1 VTWPDDEPQEER
13 LAEGHVMQDT
23 AKMPAP
29 SSGDRPSRRPLV
41 DENLADQLLGKAR
54 EQGAELLGPDGL
66 LSQVTKAVLERAL
79 AEEMTGH
86 LGYEKHDP
94 AGRGSGNSRNG
105 STPKTV
111 LTDIGAVDLVVPRD
125 RAGSFEPQIVRKG
138 QTRLKGFNER
148 IIALYARGMTT
159 RDIRAHLREM
169 YDVEVSPDLISRVTD
184 GVLEEL
190 QEWQARPLDPV
201 YPVVFIDALMVKIR
215 DGVVTN
221 RAVYLAIGID
231 CEGAK
236 QVLGL
241 WVGPATGESSKFW
254 LTVLAELK
262 SRGVAD
268 VCIVCCDG
276 LTGLPDAI
284 GVVWPQA
291 VVQLCV
297 VHLIRASLRY
307 ASKKYWVPLSRD
319 LRHIYTAADEAAAA
333 LALEAFA
340 ATWGERYPAIVRLW
354 RAHWAEFVPFLAFPP
369 EVRRVIYTTNLI
381 ESMNARLRK
390 VTRNRGQ
397 FPSEQAALKVLYLA
411 VRNLAD
417 YRSPNTGITS
427 SGWKQA
433 LQAFTIYFDG
443 RIPTP

>member
-1 VTWPDDEPQEER
+1 MT
-13 LAEGHVMQDT
+13 DT
-23 AKMPAP
+23 ATVARKAADRVPAP
-29 SSGDRPSRRPLV
+29 PGII
-41 DENLADQLLGKAR
+41 DEDLADQLLGKAQA
-54 EQGAELLGPDGL
+54 EGVELLGPDGL

-105 STPKTV
+105 TTGKTL
-111 LTDIGAVDLVVPRD
+111 LTDVGAVDLAVPRD
-125 RAGSFEPQIVRKG
+125 RNGTFEPQIVRKG
-138 QTRLKGFNER
+138 QTRLEGFNDR
-148 IIALYARGMTT
+148 IIALYARGMTV

-169 YDVEVSPDLISRVTD
+169 YDVDVSPDLISRVTD
-184 GVLEEL
+184 AVVDEL
-190 QEWQARPLDPV
+190 ADWQSRPLDRV
-201 YPVVFIDALMVKIR
+201 YPVIFIDALMVKIR

-231 CEGAK
+231 CDGAK

-241 WVGPATGESSKFW
+241 WVGPMTGESSKFW
-254 LTVLAELK
+254 MSVLSEVR

-284 GVVWPQA
+284 SVVWPQA

-319 LRHIYTAADEAAAA
+319 LKPIYTAADETAAAAA
-333 LALEAFA
+333 LEDFA
-340 ATWGERYPAIVRLW
+340 AAWGDRYPAIVKVW
-354 RAHWAEFVPFLAFPP
+354 RSHWSEFTPFLAFPP

-381 ESMNARLRK
+381 ESVNSRLRK

-411 VRNLAD
+411 VRNLED
-417 YRSPNTGITS
+417 YRGRNVGTRS

-433 LQAFTIYFDG
+433 LQAFTIYFEG